1 LQTLRY
7 QTIQV
12 LIVIGKDVEDS
23 RVVHDREV
31 YASLLWYC
39 VNERINYLAQPF
51 HDSLALMDEIIDN
64 AILRAGGL
72 PLAPPDSL
80 SYLTTFTLCSLPC
93 DLGGLRIILVV
104 LRVKRLRGR
113 SVLYEFAEKYTPRLL
128 EGATLDF

>member
-1 LQTLRY
+1 M
-7 QTIQV
+7 
-12 LIVIGKDVEDS
+12 EDN

-31 YASLLWYC
+31 CCGTVSMSVSTTWRKL
-39 VNERINYLAQPF
+39 VQ
-51 HDSLALMDEIIDN
+51 DSLALMDEIIDN

-93 DLGGLRIILVV
+93 DLGGLRILVV

-113 SVLYEFAEKYTPRLL
+113 SVLYEFSEKYTPRLL